1 MAFPSIK
8 GTQFP
13 LTLAWAS
20 TVHKVQGLSLGQGVN
35 DFDLQKQRSFGEG
48 QVYTALSRVK
58 IYENL
63 YCIGGFKKSAI
74 KVNKDTLLEYKHLKE
89 NDLFSML
96 KRSIISDDTILI
108 LHIRSLSKHVN
119 DIVSVSRIMNNDIIG
134 LTETQTS
141 LSDSTCRIFETL
153 NFFNINFNNSHSVDR
168 GINTPSQTP
177 PLFLATPPP

>member
-1 MAFPSIK
+1 MAFPSIE

-20 TVHKVQGLSLGQGVN
+20 TVHKAQGLSLGQGVN

-89 NDLFSML
+89 NDLF
-96 KRSIISDDTILI
+96 
-108 LHIRSLSKHVN
+108 
-119 DIVSVSRIMNNDIIG
+119 
-134 LTETQTS
+134 
-141 LSDSTCRIFETL
+141 
-153 NFFNINFNNSHSVDR
+153 
-168 GINTPSQTP
+168 
-177 PLFLATPPP
+177 